1 MLGASDYAALGE
13 AYIVMAT
20 HMISEAI
27 FAEKSRMAR
36 KKGLIIRH
44 SMV

>member
-1 MLGASDYAALGE
+1 MLGVSDSAALGE

-27 FAEKSRMAR
+27 FAEKAAWREKR
-36 KKGLIIRH
+36 
-44 SMV
+44 V